1 MALNQIRNWL
11 IAYDIAD
18 PRRLQRVHRFL
29 CRHAV
34 PVQYSVFVSRCSAAK
49 LGSIRASLAKLV
61 KNREDDVRF
70 YPVPEPAQLFVYGK
84 KALPEGLLLLEG
96 VASLTLAPTH
106 APSPRRPLASEQTLH
121 QLRNERARA
130 AQNLAAPIANN
141 CECST
146 FGGQPFERMP

>member
-34 PVQYSVFVSRCSAAK
+34 PVQYSVFVARCSAAK

-70 YPVPEPAQLFVYGK
+70 TPCLS
-84 KALPEGLLLLEG
+84 LPSFSCMGERRCRRVCFSSKGWRPWR
-96 VASLTLAPTH
+96 SPTH
-106 APSPRRPLASEQTLH
+106 APRRPLASEQDSNYTSSIT
-121 QLRNERARA
+121 Q
-130 AQNLAAPIANN
+130 
-141 CECST
+141 
-146 FGGQPFERMP
+146 